1 MHESSA
7 SGEIQECRTRGAANT
22 PAQCAVPVGFQ
33 DEGVDIV
40 PLHKGMIDAKVIDVT
55 LDTDEP
61 LWNDDKVVA
70 GVCAAGEPGAVD
82 VSFLDCARG
91 RDRACH
97 RNAQPD
103 IPTDVETRPVVR
115 RCEQWGVG
123 KGQKGQ
129 TLAGTAEP

>member
-55 LDTDEP
+55 LATDEP
-61 LWNDDKVVA
+61 LWNDDKVAA
-70 GVCAAGEPGAVD
+70 GVCAAGEPAAVD
-82 VSFLDCARG
+82 VSFPDCAGGRG
-91 RDRACH
+91 RAGPPKAPPGVPAHTEAVPLVPRRD
-97 RNAQPD
+97 
-103 IPTDVETRPVVR
+103 TR
-115 RCEQWGVG
+115 G
-123 KGQKGQ
+123 
-129 TLAGTAEP
+129 